1 MVLLFFYTA
10 TLRAGLELT
19 SQLTSVLKQR
29 EKNGV

>member
-10 TLRAGLELT
+10 TLRAGRELT
-19 SQLTSVLKQR
+19 SQLMSVLKQR